1 MGGHD
6 EGGGGAARLMASVSL
21 HNLTKRWGSF
31 VAVDN
36 QSLEIHDQEFL
47 VLLGPS
53 GCGKTTTMRMIAG
66 LEEPTSG
73 EVWIGGRLVN
83 DELPKDRDV
92 AMVFQNY
99 GLYPHM
105 TVRGNIAYPLK
116 VRGVR
121 SAAEVRERVQEAAAK
136 VQLEEL
142 LDRKPRALSG
152 GQRQRV
158 ALARAIVRTPQVF
171 LMDEPLS
178 NLDAKLRVTMRA
190 ELKHLSHELRI
201 TTVYVTHDQIEA
213 MTLADRVAVMNHGR
227 IQQLGTPE
235 EIYDDPKTLFVAGF
249 IGSPAMNLIE
259 GALAGGRFLA
269 AGTAIV
275 KVGGGTRDG
284 VVLGVR
290 PEDLSIAEPGEGSF
304 DAEVYA
310 SELTGESVL
319 VTVEI
324 AGRHPRGP
332 GPHLPLR
339 RSERRPPRALSPQPT
354 ARPCGADVEPV
365 RAERQSRPC
374 AIPRSQLPPASPA
387 RHHGLTCPG
396 LDTRGSCSGS
406 EALTQSHIEEGRSR
420 LDPLS
425 NPR

>member
-1 MGGHD
+1 
-6 EGGGGAARLMASVSL
+6 MASVSL
-21 HNLTKRWGSF
+21 RNLTKRWGGF
-31 VAVDN
+31 VAVDD
-36 QSLEIHDQEFL
+36 QSLEIHDREFL

-73 EVWIGGRLVN
+73 EIRIGGRVVN
-83 DELPKDRDV
+83 DELPRDRDV

-105 TVRGNIAYPLK
+105 TVRDNIAYPLK
-116 VRGVR
+116 VRGGR
-121 SAAEVRERVQEAAAK
+121 SAEEIRERVRAAAAK

-142 LDRKPRALSG
+142 LDRRPRALSG

-213 MTLADRVAVMNHGR
+213 MTLADRVAVMSHGR

-235 EIYDDPKTLFVAGF
+235 EIYNDPKNLFVAGF
-249 IGSPAMNLIE
+249 IGSPAMNLIQ
-259 GALAGGRFLA
+259 GATEGGRFLVEGA
-269 AGTAIV
+269 PITT
-275 KVGGGTRDG
+275 VGSGARGG

-290 PEDLSIAEPGEGSF
+290 PEDLELAEPGAGSF
-304 DAEVYA
+304 DAAVYA

-324 AGRHPRGP
+324 AGRRIAAKADRHTRKAIGETVGIRIDPAHTYMFDAASG
-332 GPHLPLR
+332 
-339 RSERRPPRALSPQPT
+339 ERLAP
-354 ARPCGADVEPV
+354 
-365 RAERQSRPC
+365 
-374 AIPRSQLPPASPA
+374 
-387 RHHGLTCPG
+387 
-396 LDTRGSCSGS
+396 
-406 EALTQSHIEEGRSR
+406 
-420 LDPLS
+420 
-425 NPR
+425 